1 MRDLESI
8 PSRRAYEVLGDWS
21 QELLKSS
28 PELTQRDIQLWLGD
42 KVNWCQV
49 NVMRSKIKSLVAIG
63 LCAVISG
70 CSNIPTEEEL
80 ANGDYG
86 SVQLPDVCVS
96 IAEAKIKRHL
106 KDPGSAI
113 FSHEKCVRTYQG
125 NAIILPLQFGYLQR
139 GFVNARNSYGGYV
152 GDRRYEVLINNGR
165 VIRWCMASS
174 TPELCPPQP

>member
-1 MRDLESI
+1 
-8 PSRRAYEVLGDWS
+8 
-21 QELLKSS
+21 
-28 PELTQRDIQLWLGD
+28 
-42 KVNWCQV
+42 
-49 NVMRSKIKSLVAIG
+49 MRSKIKILVAIG

-80 ANGDYG
+80 TNGDYG
-86 SVQLPDVCVS
+86 SVQSPDVCVS

-152 GDRRYEVLINNGR
+152 GDRRYKVLINNGR

-174 TPELCPPQP
+174 NPDLCPPQP